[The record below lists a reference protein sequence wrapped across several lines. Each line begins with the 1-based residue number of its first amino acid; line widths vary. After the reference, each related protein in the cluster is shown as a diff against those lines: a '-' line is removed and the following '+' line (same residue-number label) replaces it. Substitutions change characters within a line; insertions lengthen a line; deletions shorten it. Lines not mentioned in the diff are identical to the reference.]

1 MRIPSRIFGVK
12 WEPVA
17 LMAGLLLIALAI
29 FARPDLRTTPGA
41 HVEPVRIG
49 LEKGALETTREP
61 GTDEPRFRL
70 IMREGVTTELSPYQV
85 RSMFGERVFEAATS
99 QATNRLFKLLNITS
113 WPALIWVTVGLLGQ
127 AAFTG
132 RALIQWLVSEHK
144 RTSVVPAAFWWLS
157 LIGGLMLFAYF
168 VWRQD
173 LVGVL
178 GQTTGVVIYARN
190 LRLIAKNKRRAE
202 RQASEGAAAGS

>member
-17 LMAGLLLIALAI
+17 LMAGLLLVALAI
-29 FARPDLRTTPGA
+29 FARPDIKTAPGA

-49 LEKGALETTREP
+49 SEKGVLETTRDPATAEP
-61 GTDEPRFRL
+61 AFKL
-70 IMREGVTTELSPYQV
+70 IMREGVATELSAYQV

-99 QATNRLFKLLNITS
+99 QASNWLFKVLNITS
-113 WPALIWVTVGLLGQ
+113 WSALIWVTVGLLGQ

-178 GQTTGVVIYARN
+178 GQTTGIVIYARN

-202 RQASEGAAAGS
+202 REAAASA